1 MSAPHHLSAAWADAD
16 ALRTKGQLAAA
27 RDLLEPVA
35 DVAAIRLG
43 SDDPDVIET
52 MRRLA
57 GVHRELGELASA
69 RRVLEEAL
77 EGAQLRLA
85 EDDPVVLGIS
95 AELGAIADEL
105 GNRHEARRNLS
116 RVARYGPA
124 VFGPQHPYVRAAQ
137 RFLGIVAPPEP
148 AAPAEPETVPPPPP
162 IPEEPGVYRP
172 AEPAPGPVYVPEPE
186 PEPAAW
192 RPQHAAEPD
201 EPGPVPDPWREV
213 GPEPVAEARRLDPEA
228 RRLEHEA
235 PRLEHSALPWYQRTE
250 PEPVDPFAAY
260 SPPRL
265 GHDERDEPHRTRT
278 PLIVLG
284 VVALAAL
291 VAVVAVG
298 LVVVIR
304 PRPPAPGGAAAPT
317 TTVASSASTTPGA
330 APTNVKLRDDG
341 GTVTLTWT
349 DPSGGTVP
357 FFVEV
362 GKPGA
367 QLQLYGTL
375 PQGETSYRVVGLNP
389 RLDYCFSVIAVYGT
403 NVVAPSNLVCTQRGT
418 NSAPSPN
425 R

>member
-1 MSAPHHLSAAWADAD
+1 VSASHHLSAAWADAD

-57 GVHRELGELASA
+57 SVHRELGELASA

-77 EGAQLRLA
+77 EGAQLRLG

-137 RFLGIVAPPEP
+137 HFLGLVTPPAEAPAEAQANLPAPATAPPEATPAPPTPAPP
-148 AAPAEPETVPPPPP
+148 AAAPPPAL
-162 IPEEPGVYRP
+162 EEPRVYRP
-172 AEPAPGPVYVPEPE
+172 AALGRHQAVEPPVDDRPWRIEPPREEEPE
-186 PEPAAW
+186 
-192 RPQHAAEPD
+192 
-201 EPGPVPDPWREV
+201 VS
-213 GPEPVAEARRLDPEA
+213 
-228 RRLEHEA
+228 A
-235 PRLEHSALPWYQRTE
+235 PRLEHSALPWYQQTAPVPDE
-250 PEPVDPFAAY
+250 PAPAYPPVA
-260 SPPRL
+260 
-265 GHDERDEPHRTRT
+265 EVEEPHRSRT
-278 PLIVLG
+278 LMIALG
-284 VVALAAL
+284 VVALAA
-291 VAVVAVG
+291 VVAAAAV
-298 LVVVIR
+298 LVVVLVA
-304 PRPPAPGGAAAPT
+304 PRSSAPGGTAGPT
-317 TTVASSASTTPGA
+317 PSSGSTQPGA
-330 APTNVKLRDDG
+330 APTDVKLRDDG
-341 GTVTLTWT
+341 GSVTLTWA

-362 GKPGA
+362 GKPGG
-367 QLQLYGTL
+367 QLQLYNTL
-375 PQGETSYRVVGLNP
+375 PRGETTYRVVGLNP

-403 NVVAPSNLVCTQRGT
+403 NVVAPSDLVCTQRG
-418 NSAPSPN
+418 SSSGPSPG

>member
-1 MSAPHHLSAAWADAD
+1 MYGVSAPHHLSAAWADAD

-57 GVHRELGELASA
+57 SVHRELGELASA

-77 EGAQLRLA
+77 EGAQLRLS

-137 RFLGIVAPPEP
+137 DFLGIVAPPESP
-148 AAPAEPETVPPPPP
+148 PEAPASPPAPTTREEPVM
-162 IPEEPGVYRP
+162 EEPGVYRP
-172 AEPAPGPVYVPEPE
+172 AGRHHAREPE
-186 PEPAAW
+186 VEEP
-192 RPQHAAEPD
+192 PVEEP
-201 EPGPVPDPWREV
+201 PVEV
-213 GPEPVAEARRLDPEA
+213 GRVSEPEVG
-228 RRLEHEA
+228 A
-235 PRLEHSALPWYQRTE
+235 PRLEHSALPWYQQ
-250 PEPVDPFAAY
+250 PDVVPDVVVPPFPAGPPV
-260 SPPRL
+260 
-265 GHDERDEPHRTRT
+265 EEPHRSRT
-278 PLIVLG
+278 LMIALG
-284 VVALAAL
+284 VVALAA
-291 VAVVAVG
+291 VVAAAVV
-298 LVVVIR
+298 LVVVLVS
-304 PRPPAPGGAAAPT
+304 PRTGTNAKPG
-317 TTVASSASTTPGA
+317 ASPSSSSTAPGA
-330 APTNVKLRDDG
+330 APTDVNLRDDG
-341 GTVTLTWT
+341 ASVTLTWT

-362 GKPGA
+362 GKPGG
-367 QLQLYGTL
+367 QLQLYNTL
-375 PQGETSYRVVGLNP
+375 PRGETTYRVVGLNP

-403 NVVAPSNLVCTQRGT
+403 NVVAPSDLVCTQRAG
-418 NSAPSPN
+418 SPAPSPG